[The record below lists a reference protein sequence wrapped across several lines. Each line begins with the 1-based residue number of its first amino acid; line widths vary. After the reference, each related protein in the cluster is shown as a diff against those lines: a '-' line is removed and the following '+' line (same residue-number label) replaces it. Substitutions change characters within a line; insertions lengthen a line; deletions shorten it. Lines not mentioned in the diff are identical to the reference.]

1 MSFSGCA
8 KEEKGCTPV
17 DPQVEET
24 QIINYAIAN
33 GMTVVKHPSGM
44 FYQIIDAGTG
54 LSPTTNATIKAI
66 YTGKLLNGTIFDYE
80 TMEATLSGLIE
91 GWQIGMPLIKKGG
104 KIKLIIPSALAYGC
118 NGNSNKKIGANQV
131 LFYDITLVDVK

>member
-1 MSFSGCA
+1 
-8 KEEKGCTPV
+8 
-17 DPQVEET
+17 
-24 QIINYAIAN
+24 QITNYAIAN